1 MSTFPDSPSCR
12 RARRIPGLI
21 FLLIFCVNAS
31 AQEVLWK
38 EDFSEVPDG
47 PYPTAQSPNVVREEG
62 GIRFLA
68 KENKETEFLFKRESL
83 AAGGKDWTDTLTRVR
98 FRFSTTCT
106 VSLVLKVLG
115 GRPEIPFQ
123 WYYVSL
129 SKTRLDVNCTGTD
142 RSATAGDPRKDAA
155 VIFSEAGFSDLVAD
169 TWTTLS
175 VATGNDTIIVRL
187 KQEDGEEGEWEF
199 KVFPGTGASHLLLRS
214 PTDVDEIV
222 VEKLPQP
229 VTGKH

>member
-1 MSTFPDSPSCR
+1 MSTFPDFP
-12 RARRIPGLI
+12 ARRLAKCLPAVI
-21 FLLIFCVNAS
+21 FLLIPWFNAS

-38 EDFSEVPDG
+38 EDFSDVPDG
-47 PYPTAQSPNVVREEG
+47 PYPTAQSANVVREEG
-62 GIRFLA
+62 GLRFLA
-68 KENKETEFLFKRESL
+68 KDNQETEFLFKRESL
-83 AAGGKDWTDTLTRVR
+83 AAGGKDWTDTLTRIR

-115 GRPEIPFQ
+115 DRPEIPFQ

-129 SKTRLDVNCTGTD
+129 SKSRLDVNCTGTD
-142 RSATAGDPRKDAA
+142 RSLPPGDPRKDAA
-155 VIFSEAGFSDLVAD
+155 VIFSETGFSDLVPD

-187 KQEDGEEGEWEF
+187 KQDDGEEGEWEF

-214 PTDVDEIV
+214 PTDVDEFV

-229 VTGKH
+229 VTGKN